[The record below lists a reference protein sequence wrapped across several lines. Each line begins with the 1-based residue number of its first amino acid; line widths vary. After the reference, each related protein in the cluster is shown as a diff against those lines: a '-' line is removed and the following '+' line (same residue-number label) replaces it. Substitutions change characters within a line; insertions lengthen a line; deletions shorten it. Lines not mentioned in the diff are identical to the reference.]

1 MKNRFFSLVAALFII
16 LPFFFYPKG
25 LCQETNQAKPTLERP
40 QDITPA
46 EWNRGGGMYF
56 IGRLFIVPGP
66 AQAPQQDRLLLKTRI
81 GFQILL
87 SGGIEEELKQ
97 KIGELGN
104 KEINLCT
111 YAFNQKVNLNKYDY
125 VYDKQ
130 GALEKINKQVLN
142 ADMWGIPIFIAQTL
156 EDMAIDPPAYQADPL
171 NATDISFLAST
182 KQRPLNPIGKCAGK
196 IKQSTFQKVKSLGS
210 SITVSVDSI
219 GGQKQEDLV
228 IMVPSG
234 IRIARKTA
242 DNKLTNV
249 APAALKTGTTVEIW
263 YEVHGYKR
271 IAQLIFITE

>member
-1 MKNRFFSLVAALFII
+1 MKNRFFSLVASLLII

-25 LCQETNQAKPTLERP
+25 LCQENSPAKPTLERP

-66 AQAPQQDRLLLKTRI
+66 VQALQQDRLILKTSI

-97 KIGELGN
+97 KISELGS
-104 KEINLCT
+104 KEINLCV
-111 YAFNQKVNLNKYDY
+111 YAFSQKVSLNKFDY
-125 VYDKQ
+125 IYDKQ
-130 GALEKINKQVLN
+130 GALEKIGKQVLT

-156 EDMAIDPPAYQADPL
+156 DEMAIDPPGYQTAALTAADT
-171 NATDISFLAST
+171 AFLAST
-182 KQRPLNPIGKCAGK
+182 QQKPLNPVGKCSGK
-196 IKQSTFQKVKSLGS
+196 IKQSTFQKVKSLSS
-210 SITVSVDSI
+210 SITVSVDSV

-228 IMVPSG
+228 IMVPAG

-249 APAALKTGTTVEIW
+249 VASALKAGTSVEIW

-271 IAQLIFITE
+271 VAQLIFITE